1 MNNKR
6 RFLNHSLVFGAA
18 FLFQMSTNPAY
29 AAGPMTTTVATPAP
43 TTLPTSNAT
52 TPVPNAAIPTPN
64 RPQLSIPTTP
74 IINAKAYILID
85 ANSGQ
90 VLAEQNA
97 DVRLA
102 PASLT
107 KIMTS
112 YIVAEAL
119 RTGKI
124 HPNDTVTISE
134 KAWRTGGSKMF
145 VKVGDQVPVQ
155 ALIQGIIVQSGN
167 DACVA
172 MAEHIASTEDAFA
185 NLMNQQA
192 LLLGM
197 KNTHF
202 TDANGLPNP
211 NHYTTARDMATLGR
225 ALINNYPEDYKWYSQ
240 KWFIFN
246 GIKQPNRNRLL
257 WRDPSVDG
265 IKTGHTDD
273 AGFCLV
279 ASAMRNNMR
288 LISVVMG
295 TASDAARA
303 DESSK
308 LLNYGY
314 RFYETHPLVTAN
326 NPVKA
331 ARVWFG
337 DKKSVG
343 AGSLQNL
350 YVTVP
355 MGQFNQLK
363 TNVVIN
369 QPLKAPIA
377 KGQVIGSIQAILD
390 KKVIAT
396 QPLVALQADAEGGFF
411 ARTSD
416 HIRLGVRQLLGGDKN
431 A

>member
-1 MNNKR
+1 MNKKL
-6 RFLNHSLVFGAA
+6 FLNYSLVFSAA
-18 FLFQMSTNPAY
+18 FLFQLSTHSAY
-29 AAGPMTTTVATPAP
+29 ATTAASVATTKLP
-43 TTLPTSNAT
+43 TTNAT
-52 TPVPNAAIPTPN
+52 TPVPNSAIAPTPTPN
-64 RPQLSIPTTP
+64 SPQLSIPTAP

-97 DVRLA
+97 DARLA

-112 YIVAEAL
+112 YIVADAL
-119 RTGKI
+119 RTGRI
-124 HPNDTVTISE
+124 RPNDLVTISE

-145 VKVGDQVPVQ
+145 VKIGEQVPVE

-172 MAEHIASTEDAFA
+172 MAEHIAGTEDAFV

-192 LLLGM
+192 ALLGM

-211 NHYTTARDMATLGR
+211 EHYTTARDMATLAR
-225 ALINNYPEDYKWYSQ
+225 ALVNNFPEDYKWYSQ

-257 WRDPSVDG
+257 WRDPTVDG

-279 ASAMRNNMR
+279 ASALRNNMR

-295 TASDAARA
+295 TPNDSARA
-303 DESSK
+303 EESAK

-326 NPVKA
+326 TPVKD

-343 AGSLQNL
+343 AGSFQNL

-355 MGQFNQLK
+355 VGRFNQLK

-377 KGQVIGSIQAILD
+377 KGQAIGSIQVSLD
-390 KKVIAT
+390 NKVITA
-396 QPLVALQADAEGGFF
+396 QPLVALQADNEGGFF
-411 ARTSD
+411 ARVSD